1 MNDSNKTFLKYNYFL
16 LFVKKLIICE
26 KTFYKKC
33 LFFCIPLTNQSK
45 SIMFLL
51 CILLSAILFDYI

>member
-1 MNDSNKTFLKYNYFL
+1 MNDSNKTLKITIFIIC
-16 LFVKKLIICE
+16 KKLIICK